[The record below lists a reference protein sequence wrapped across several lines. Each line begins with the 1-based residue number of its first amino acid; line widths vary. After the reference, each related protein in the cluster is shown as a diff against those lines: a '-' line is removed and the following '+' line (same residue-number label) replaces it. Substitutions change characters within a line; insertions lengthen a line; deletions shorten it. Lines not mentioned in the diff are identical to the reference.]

1 MIPGVSSGAPK
12 ALVTMLWAAILAA
25 PAACDPAG
33 PEPRGPI
40 DDDTYVMV
48 VSELAD
54 IRRFPPGGRDQ
65 LSRDAAADSARR
77 EVLDRYGVTVDELLS
92 FAEIVGEHPA
102 RMVEIAEQIST
113 VTDSL
118 ARLRARGEPTEAAA
132 DSAEVPT
139 DAADG
144 AASTD
149 TADGDT
155 GADTARATEPR
166 PIDEREEALRE
177 RADRLR
183 GLRGGRAP

>member
-1 MIPGVSSGAPK
+1 MIPGASSGAPK

-25 PAACDPAG
+25 PVACDPAG

-40 DDDTYVMV
+40 DDDTYVAVM
-48 VSELAD
+48 SELAD

-77 EVLDRYGVTVDELLS
+77 EVLDRYGVTVDELLG
-92 FAEIVGEHPA
+92 FAEIVGEQPA
-102 RMVEIAEQIST
+102 RMVEIAERISA

-118 ARLRARGEPTEAAA
+118 ARLRARGEPTEATA

-139 DAADG
+139 DALDE

-149 TADGDT
+149 TADA

-166 PIDEREEALRE
+166 PIDEREDALRE

-183 GLRGGRAP
+183 SLRGERAP